1 MKSPLPGQV
10 PPLNRLDNQSLHSEL
25 EQNLALD
32 PRQTKHT
39 PGMCVCVGGGCGGT
53 LPEATLAFREAF
65 SLRESSEAAATGP

>member
-39 PGMCVCVGGGCGGT
+39 PGMCVCVGGGAGG
-53 LPEATLAFREAF
+53 LCQKRLWLSGRHFP
-65 SLRESSEAAATGP
+65 